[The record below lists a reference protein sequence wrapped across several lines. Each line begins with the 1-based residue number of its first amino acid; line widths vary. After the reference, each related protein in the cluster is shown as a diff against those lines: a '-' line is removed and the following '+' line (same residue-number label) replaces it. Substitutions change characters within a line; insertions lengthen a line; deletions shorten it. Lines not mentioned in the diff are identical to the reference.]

1 MQSASFSTKVGNSS
15 AQKVGSSSRHT
26 GEAAGGGAVGGEGG
40 EAGGG
45 GGEGEGGEGGG
56 EGGEKQKPQD
66 AAQSVSPRFGPSL
79 HFNTFEAKSGN
90 SFWQKSRSSRLFL
103 SSQTSHLTQLLLHC
117 FLHFLFLQSAWHL
130 SSQAHFSGQ
139 LRHGG
144 EGGGEGDGGIGGGIG
159 GGEGGGDEGGGDGG
173 GHGGGGNGD
182 GGGGLGRAARSTG
195 SQCGGHTL
203 GWSVSA
209 RLLATLGLVM
219 CGVKAA
225 PWAAQ
230 KMAEAPMRTSA
241 RKRDAPF
248 VACVSSHWAT
258 GRSRSTWSEVGL
270 EAIG

>member
-1 MQSASFSTKVGNSS
+1 MG
-15 AQKVGSSSRHT
+15 
-26 GEAAGGGAVGGEGG
+26 GEGGEGG
-40 EAGGG
+40 EAGGKG
-45 GGEGEGGEGGG
+45 GEGGEGGG

-66 AAQSVSPRFGPSL
+66 AVQSVSPRFGPSL
-79 HFNTFEAKSGN
+79 HFNTFEAKPGN
-90 SFWQKSRSSRLFL
+90 SFWQKSGSSRLFL
-103 SSQTSHLTQLLLHC
+103 SSQTSHLTQLLLQL
-117 FLHFLFLQSAWHL
+117 FLHLLVLQSVWHL

-144 EGGGEGDGGIGGGIG
+144 EGGGEGDGGIGGIG
-159 GGEGGGDEGGGDGG
+159 GKGD
-173 GHGGGGNGD
+173 GD

-219 CGVKAA
+219 RGVK
-225 PWAAQ
+225 AAQ

-248 VACVSSHWAT
+248 APCVSSHWAT
-258 GRSRSTWSEVGL
+258 GRSSWSTWSEVGPQ
-270 EAIG
+270 AIG

>member
-1 MQSASFSTKVGNSS
+1 M
-15 AQKVGSSSRHT
+15 
-26 GEAAGGGAVGGEGG
+26 GGEGG

-90 SFWQKSRSSRLFL
+90 SFWQKSGSSRLFL

-144 EGGGEGDGGIGGGIG
+144 EGGGEGDGGIGGIG
-159 GGEGGGDEGGGDGG
+159 GKGD
-173 GHGGGGNGD
+173 GD

-219 CGVKAA
+219 CEVKAA
-225 PWAAQ
+225 Q
-230 KMAEAPMRTSA
+230 KVEQAPMRTSA
-241 RKRDAPF
+241 RKRDAHF
-248 VACVSSHWAT
+248 FACVSSHRAT
-258 GRSRSTWSEVGL
+258 GRSRSTWSEVGP